1 MLLNQKKPLVSI
13 CIPTYNNARFLGE
26 SLDSI
31 VNQTY
36 PNKEIIVSDNA
47 STDETEKIVKEY
59 VEKYNIEYYYCKKF
73 LVRFR

>member
-1 MLLNQKKPLVSI
+1 MIGRTLYNQPLVSI
-13 CIPTYNNARFLGE
+13 CIPTYNDARFLRE

-36 PNKEIIVSDNA
+36 SNKEIIVSDNV

-59 VEKYNIEYYYCKKF
+59 VGIQILTNGFFWLDNII
-73 LVRFR
+73 